1 MLNWIKQSNRK
12 KHLFYGWLISL
23 LGTITAGTAAALT
36 AEFKDKQW
44 GGKFD
49 WLDVAATEIG
59 AIVGQLTQCGIIYMI
74 YHMVK

>member
-44 GGKFD
+44 
-49 WLDVAATEIG
+49 
-59 AIVGQLTQCGIIYMI
+59 
-74 YHMVK
+74 